1 MFCLSAAAAVRSGL
15 QLTRWAPLMS
25 TAVLQCVQLL
35 QPGDSYLQCRYQR
48 LAGPGYKL
56 YFLFPYAGNNS
67 TKGESVQAT
76 LSATLLEKSQPNLS
90 IMIFILMKR
99 TEPRTRATL
108 QWVLK

>member
-56 YFLFPYAGNNS
+56 YFLFPSQAPLSRLGIQTS
-67 TKGESVQAT
+67 AQPQRRRKGEFFNADISMQ
-76 LSATLLEKSQPNLS
+76 N
-90 IMIFILMKR
+90 IFDKALN
-99 TEPRTRATL
+99 
-108 QWVLK
+108 

>member
-15 QLTRWAPLMS
+15 QLTADSRVVVTRWAPLLS

-56 YFLFPYAGNNS
+56 YFLFPSQAPLSRLGIQTS
-67 TKGESVQAT
+67 AQPQRRRKGEFFNADI
-76 LSATLLEKSQPNLS
+76 S
-90 IMIFILMKR
+90 IQNI
-99 TEPRTRATL
+99 RTRH
-108 QWVLK
+108 